1 MIHLWHLHSPLQ
13 GSGHFQKKGWKE
25 CKIGKMMQSSVK
37 QFLLAS
43 QKSLHSQTHVSIP
56 LWSGEGFMRQVSSL
70 RRYCMWRVFS
80 VLAPIM
86 DNTLTMCFQA
96 TLIKIWE
103 STNKNKRK
111 QYIQREGTCLEKEF
125 QWEWKGN
132 EKWQWGA
139 NSQNTQFP
147 HMKLWK
153 NKHKF

>member
-13 GSGHFQKKGWKE
+13 GLGHFQKKGWKE
-25 CKIGKMMQSSVK
+25 CKMMQSSVE

-43 QKSLHSQTHVSIP
+43 QKSLHSQIHVSIP
-56 LWSGEGFMRQVSSL
+56 LWSGEALMRQVSCL

-80 VLAPIM
+80 VLAPIR

-111 QYIQREGTCLEKEF
+111 QYIQIGGNLLRKSVSVGVKGKWDVAVG
-125 QWEWKGN
+125 WEWSKYTISTY
-132 EKWQWGA
+132 EVVKV
-139 NSQNTQFP
+139 
-147 HMKLWK
+147 
-153 NKHKF
+153 